1 MFLGEIFLFKTNLI
15 RGKGRV
21 VRQKFLHVPCFPSL
35 LVCMF
40 ALPVRRLRI
49 LNEHMFLGIMS
60 RVKAGETIR
69 ISQKFVIL
77 KTNTETSV
85 SKKTG

>member
-1 MFLGEIFLFKTNLI
+1 M
-15 RGKGRV
+15 
-21 VRQKFLHVPCFPSL
+21 VRQRFLRVPCFPSL
-35 LVCMF
+35 FVCLF
-40 ALPVRRLRI
+40 AFPVRRLRI

-60 RVKAGETIR
+60 RVRAGGRLFR

>member
-1 MFLGEIFLFKTNLI
+1 MMKQKLLRELCFLSLF
-15 RGKGRV
+15 
-21 VRQKFLHVPCFPSL
+21 
-35 LVCMF
+35 VCLF
-40 ALPVRRLRI
+40 VFPVRRLRI
-49 LNEHMFLGIMS
+49 FNEHMFLGIMS
-60 RVKAGETIR
+60 RVREGGRLFR